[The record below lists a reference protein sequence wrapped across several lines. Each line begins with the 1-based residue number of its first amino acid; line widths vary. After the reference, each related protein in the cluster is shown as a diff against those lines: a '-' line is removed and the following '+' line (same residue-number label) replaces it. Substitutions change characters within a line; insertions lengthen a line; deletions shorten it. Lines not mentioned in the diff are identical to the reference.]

1 MKNNTFPIK
10 YTSLNIIKT
19 KKNKITNKI
28 TKNNLLSKEDI
39 KKNHVVIKVEY
50 ANLNYKDFLM
60 SQGHSGLIKKFPHT
74 PGIDASGIIYYSN
87 SKKFKKNEKIFIIAH
102 PLGVDAQGS
111 FSEYITIPD
120 HWVEKLPKSVTT
132 KEIMMIG
139 TSGFTAI
146 KALNKSLKTILKY
159 KKKPVLITGAT
170 GNVGMFII
178 FLLTNIGINIEAITS
193 KKENNIILKK
203 MGVTKIYTLKN
214 FIKTPNFPL
223 LNEKYSVVFDNLGG
237 DVISICLK
245 YLIKKGILLSI
256 GNILGNI
263 SNINILPLILREVS
277 ILSVNAECSSTN
289 ERKNILQTFKSIKLK
304 RQLLK
309 RTKVINLKEVS
320 KIMKFKS
327 FNKKILRYVVK
338 I

>member
-1 MKNNTFPIK
+1 MKNNVFPIK

-28 TKNNLLSKEDI
+28 TKNNILKKEDI
-39 KKNHVVIKVEY
+39 KKKFVVIKVEY
-50 ANLNYKDFLM
+50 SNLNYKDFLM
-60 SQGHSGLIKKFPHT
+60 SRGHSGLIKKFPHT
-74 PGIDASGIIYYSN
+74 AGIDACGTIYYSN
-87 SKKFKKNEKIFIIAH
+87 SIKFRKNDKVFVIAH
-102 PLGVDAQGS
+102 PLGVNVNGS

-120 HWVEKLPKSVTT
+120 NWVEKLPNSITS

-159 KKKPVLITGAT
+159 KNKPVLVTGAT
-170 GNVGMFII
+170 GNVGMVII
-178 FLLTNIGINIEAITS
+178 FLLKNIGINIEAITS
-193 KKENNIILKK
+193 KTENNIILKK

-214 FIKTPNFPL
+214 FFKTPNFAL
-223 LNEKYSVVFDNLGG
+223 LNEKYSAVFENLGG

-245 YLIKKGILLSI
+245 YLIKKGILVSI
-256 GNILGNI
+256 GNILGNT

-277 ILSVNAECSSTN
+277 ILSVNAECSSAN

-320 KIMKFKS
+320 KIMKIKR
-327 FNKKILRYVVK
+327 FNKKFLRYIVK

>member
-1 MKNNTFPIK
+1 
-10 YTSLNIIKT
+10 
-19 KKNKITNKI
+19 
-28 TKNNLLSKEDI
+28 
-39 KKNHVVIKVEY
+39 
-50 ANLNYKDFLM
+50 
-60 SQGHSGLIKKFPHT
+60 
-74 PGIDASGIIYYSN
+74 
-87 SKKFKKNEKIFIIAH
+87 
-102 PLGVDAQGS
+102 
-111 FSEYITIPD
+111 
-120 HWVEKLPKSVTT
+120 
-132 KEIMMIG
+132 MMIG

-159 KKKPVLITGAT
+159 KNKPVLITGAT
-170 GNVGMFII
+170 GNVGMFLI
-178 FLLTNIGINIEAITS
+178 FLLINIGINIEAITS
-193 KKENNIILKK
+193 KTENNINLKK

-214 FIKTPNFPL
+214 FLKTPNFAL

-237 DVISICLK
+237 DIISICLK
-245 YLIKKGILLSI
+245 YLIKKGILVSI
-256 GNILGNI
+256 GNILGNT

-277 ILSVNAECSSTN
+277 ILSVNAECSSAN

>member
-39 KKNHVVIKVEY
+39 KKKFVVIKVEY

-74 PGIDASGIIYYSN
+74 PGIDACGTIYYSN
-87 SKKFKKNEKIFIIAH
+87 SKKFLENDEVFVIAR
-102 PLGVDAQGS
+102 PLGVDTNGS
-111 FSEYITIPD
+111 FSEYITISD
-120 HWVEKLPKSVTT
+120 HWIEKLPKSLTS

-139 TSGFTAI
+139 TSGFTAV

-159 KKKPVLITGAT
+159 KNKPVLVTGAT

-178 FLLTNIGINIEAITS
+178 FLLTNIGIKIEAITS

-203 MGVTKIYTLKN
+203 MGVSKIHTLKN
-214 FIKTPNFPL
+214 FIKTPNFAL
-223 LNEKYSVVFDNLGG
+223 LNERYSAIYDNLGG
-237 DVISICLK
+237 EIIGICLK

-256 GNILGNI
+256 GNVLGNS

-277 ILSVNAECSSTN
+277 ILSVNAECTN
-289 ERKNILQTFKSIKLK
+289 ASGRKNILQFFKSIKLK
-304 RQLLK
+304 RKLHK
-309 RTKVINLKEVS
+309 RTKVINLNEVA
-320 KIMKFKS
+320 KMMKVKRFD
-327 FNKKILRYVVK
+327 KKALRYVVK

>member
-1 MKNNTFPIK
+1 MKNHAFPMK

-28 TKNNLLSKEDI
+28 TKNNLLRKEDI
-39 KKNHVVIKVEY
+39 KKKFVVIKVEY

-74 PGIDASGIIYYSN
+74 PGIDASGSIYYSN
-87 SKKFKKNEKIFIIAH
+87 SKKFTKNDKVFVIAQ
-102 PLGVDAQGS
+102 PLGVEANGS
-111 FSEYITIPD
+111 FSEYITIPE
-120 HWVEKLPKSVTT
+120 HWVEKLPKNLTS

-139 TSGFTAI
+139 TSGFTAV
-146 KALNKSLKTILKY
+146 KALNKSLKTILKF
-159 KKKPVLITGAT
+159 KNKPVLVTGAT

-178 FLLTNIGINIEAITS
+178 FLLTNIGLNIEAITS
-193 KKENNIILKK
+193 KTENNITLKK

-214 FIKTPNFPL
+214 FLKTANFAL
-223 LNEKYSVVFDNLGG
+223 LNEKYSAVFENLGG

-245 YLIKKGILLSI
+245 YLIKKGILVSI

-289 ERKNILQTFKSIKLK
+289 ERKKIFKTFKSIKLK

-320 KIMKFKS
+320 KIMRFKS

>member
-39 KKNHVVIKVEY
+39 KKKFVVMKVEF

-74 PGIDASGIIYYSN
+74 PGIDASGTIYYSN
-87 SKKFKKNEKIFIIAH
+87 SKKFKKNDKVFVIAH
-102 PLGVDAQGS
+102 PLGVDASGS

-120 HWVEKLPKSVTT
+120 HWVEKLPKSVTS

-139 TSGFTAI
+139 TTGFTAI

-159 KKKPVLITGAT
+159 KNKPVLITGAT
-170 GNVGMFII
+170 GNVGMFMI

-193 KKENNIILKK
+193 KTENNIILKK
-203 MGVTKIYTLKN
+203 MGVTKIYTLKS
-214 FIKTPNFPL
+214 FLKTPNFAL
-223 LNEKYSVVFDNLGG
+223 LNEKYSAVFDNLGG

-245 YLIKKGILLSI
+245 YLIKKGILVSI
-256 GNILGNI
+256 GNILGNT

-277 ILSVNAECSSTN
+277 ILSVNAECSSAN
-289 ERKNILQTFKSIKLK
+289 EKKNILQTFKSIKLK

>member
-28 TKNNLLSKEDI
+28 IKNNLLNKEDI
-39 KKNHVVIKVEY
+39 KKKFVVIKVEF

-74 PGIDASGIIYYSN
+74 PGIDASGTIYYSN
-87 SKKFKKNEKIFIIAH
+87 SKKFKKNDKVFVIAH
-102 PLGVDAQGS
+102 PLGVDTNGS

-120 HWVEKLPKSVTT
+120 HWVEKLPKSVTP

-159 KKKPVLITGAT
+159 KNKPVLITGAT
-170 GNVGMFII
+170 GNVGMFMI

-193 KKENNIILKK
+193 KTENNIILKK
-203 MGVTKIYTLKN
+203 MGVTKIYTLKS
-214 FIKTPNFPL
+214 FLKTPNFAL
-223 LNEKYSVVFDNLGG
+223 LNEKYSAVFDNLGG

-245 YLIKKGILLSI
+245 YLIKKGILVSI
-256 GNILGNI
+256 GNILGNT

-277 ILSVNAECSSTN
+277 ILSVNAECSSAN

>member
-1 MKNNTFPIK
+1 MFPIK

-19 KKNKITNKI
+19 KKNKIINKI
-28 TKNNLLSKEDI
+28 AKNNILRKENI
-39 KKNHVVIKVEY
+39 KKKFVVIKVEY

-74 PGIDASGIIYYSN
+74 PGIDASGTIYYSN
-87 SKKFKKNEKIFIIAH
+87 SKKFKKNDKVFVIAH
-102 PLGVDAQGS
+102 PLGVDKNGS

-120 HWVEKLPKSVTT
+120 HWVEKLPKSVTS

-159 KKKPVLITGAT
+159 KNKPVLITGAT
-170 GNVGMFII
+170 GNVGMFMI

-193 KKENNIILKK
+193 KTENNIILKK
-203 MGVTKIYTLKN
+203 MGVTKIYTLKS
-214 FIKTPNFPL
+214 FLKTPNFAL
-223 LNEKYSVVFDNLGG
+223 LNEKYSAVFDNLGG

-245 YLIKKGILLSI
+245 YLIKKGILVSI

-277 ILSVNAECSSTN
+277 ILSVNAESSSTK
-289 ERKNILQTFKSIKLK
+289 ERKSFLNTFKSIRLK
-304 RQLLK
+304 KKLLK
-309 RTKVINLKEVS
+309 RTKVINLKEIS
-320 KIMKFKS
+320 RIMKFKRYD
-327 FNKKILRYVVK
+327 KKTLRYVVK

>member
-1 MKNNTFPIK
+1 MKNDAFPIT

-28 TKNNLLSKEDI
+28 TKNNLLKKEDI
-39 KKNHVVIKVEY
+39 KKNFVVIKVEY

-60 SQGHSGLIKKFPHT
+60 SRGHSGLIRRFPHT
-74 PGIDASGIIYYSN
+74 PGIDASGTIYYSN
-87 SKKFKKNEKIFIIAH
+87 SKKFSKNDKVFVIAH
-102 PLGVDAQGS
+102 PLGVETSGS
-111 FSEYITIPD
+111 FSEYIIIPD
-120 HWVEKLPKSVTT
+120 HWVNKLPKSTT
-132 KEIMMIG
+132 SREIMMIG

-146 KALNKSLKTILKY
+146 KALNKSLKIILKY
-159 KKKPVLITGAT
+159 KNKPVLVTGAT

-193 KKENNIILKK
+193 KTKNHIILKK
-203 MGVTKIYTLKN
+203 MGVKKIYTLKN
-214 FIKTPNFPL
+214 FLKTPNFAL
-223 LNEKYSVVFDNLGG
+223 LNEKYSAVFENLGG
-237 DVISICLK
+237 DVIAICLK
-245 YLIKKGILLSI
+245 YLVKKGILVSI

-263 SNINILPLILREVS
+263 SNINVLPLILREVS
-277 ILSVNAECSSTN
+277 ILSVNAECSSAN
-289 ERKNILQTFKSIKLK
+289 ERKKIFQVYKSIKLK

-320 KIMKFKS
+320 KIIKFKS

>member
-39 KKNHVVIKVEY
+39 KKKFVVIKVEF

-74 PGIDASGIIYYSN
+74 PGIDASGTIYYSN
-87 SKKFKKNEKIFIIAH
+87 SKKFKKNDKVFVIAH
-102 PLGVDAQGS
+102 PLGIDSNGS

-120 HWVEKLPKSVTT
+120 HWVEKLPKSVTS

-159 KKKPVLITGAT
+159 KNKPVLITGAT
-170 GNVGMFII
+170 GNVGMFLI
-178 FLLTNIGINIEAITS
+178 FLLINIGINIEAITS
-193 KKENNIILKK
+193 KTENNINLKK
-203 MGVTKIYTLKN
+203 MGVTKIYTLKS
-214 FIKTPNFPL
+214 FLKTPNFAL

-245 YLIKKGILLSI
+245 YLIKKGILVSI

-263 SNINILPLILREVS
+263 SSINILPLILREVS
-277 ILSVNAECSSTN
+277 ILSINAECSSAN

>member
-28 TKNNLLSKEDI
+28 IKNNLLNKEDI
-39 KKNHVVIKVEY
+39 KKKFVVIKVEF
-50 ANLNYKDFLM
+50 ANLNYKDILM

-74 PGIDASGIIYYSN
+74 PGIDASGTIYYSN
-87 SKKFKKNEKIFIIAH
+87 SKKFKKNDKVFVIAH
-102 PLGVDAQGS
+102 PLGVDASGS

-120 HWVEKLPKSVTT
+120 HWVEKLPKSVTS

-139 TSGFTAI
+139 TTGFTAI

-159 KKKPVLITGAT
+159 KNKPVLITGAT
-170 GNVGMFII
+170 GNVGMFMI

-193 KKENNIILKK
+193 KTENNIILKK
-203 MGVTKIYTLKN
+203 MGVTKIYTLKS
-214 FIKTPNFPL
+214 FLKTPNFAL
-223 LNEKYSVVFDNLGG
+223 LNEKYSAVFDNLGG

-245 YLIKKGILLSI
+245 YLIKKGILVSI
-256 GNILGNI
+256 GNILGNT

-277 ILSVNAECSSTN
+277 ILSVNAECSSAN

>member
-28 TKNNLLSKEDI
+28 TKNNLLSKENI
-39 KKNHVVIKVEY
+39 KKKFVVIKVEF

-74 PGIDASGIIYYSN
+74 PGIDASGTIYYSN
-87 SKKFKKNEKIFIIAH
+87 SKKFKKNDKVFVIAH
-102 PLGVDAQGS
+102 PLGVDTNGS

-120 HWVEKLPKSVTT
+120 HWVEKLPKSVTS

-159 KKKPVLITGAT
+159 KNKPVLITGAT
-170 GNVGMFII
+170 GNVGMFMI
-178 FLLTNIGINIEAITS
+178 FLLINIGINIEAITS
-193 KKENNIILKK
+193 KTENNIILKK
-203 MGVTKIYTLKN
+203 MGVTKIYTLKS
-214 FIKTPNFPL
+214 FLKTPNFAL
-223 LNEKYSVVFDNLGG
+223 LNEKYSAVFDNLGG

-245 YLIKKGILLSI
+245 YLIKKGILVSI

-277 ILSVNAECSSTN
+277 ILSVNAECSNAN

-320 KIMKFKS
+320 KIIKFKS